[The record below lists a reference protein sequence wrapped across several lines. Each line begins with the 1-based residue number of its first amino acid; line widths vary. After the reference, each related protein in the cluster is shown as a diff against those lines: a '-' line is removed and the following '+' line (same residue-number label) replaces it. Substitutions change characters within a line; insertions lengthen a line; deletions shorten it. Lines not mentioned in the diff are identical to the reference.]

1 MFFSI
6 NEGEQKFDPPLF
18 IKATDMDES
27 SILRFKIEDGNT
39 NNLFAI
45 NRLTGEITVRQRNGL
60 RLDNI
65 PTDLIRLSVQVSD
78 GEVKFFD

>member
-1 MFFSI
+1 
-6 NEGEQKFDPPLF
+6 
-18 IKATDMDES
+18 MDES

-78 GEVKFFD
+78 GEVSYF